1 MPGRVLVVD
10 DDQSMCEMLEA
21 GLSRRGVSTLWRT
34 SAEDALNA
42 IDTGRL
48 DAAVTDLR
56 LSGMDGVA
64 LCRQL
69 AVARPGLPVIIMTA
83 FGSFEAAVAALRAGA
98 YDVIA
103 KPLDIDEL
111 SALLATAIDLTP
123 TRPRDEPVRGLVGAC
138 GAMQRVGELVER
150 VARTDTSVLVVGET
164 GTGKELVARAIHD
177 SSPRRA
183 GPFVSVNCAALPEP
197 LAESEL
203 FGHAK
208 GAFTDASSEHVGL
221 FARANGGTLFLDEV
235 SELPLRLQS
244 KILRALEERVIRPVG
259 ATTEQPLDIR
269 IITASN
275 RDLELAVEH
284 GQFRPDLLF
293 RLQVIEIDLPPLR
306 ERGDDVILLAN
317 HFLGSLSTSGSH
329 GFSPQVIAALRGYS
343 WPGNV
348 RELRNCIERAT
359 VVATRTELA
368 LHDLPQRI
376 RDASGGP
383 DVVRPTAPGP
393 LHEVER
399 QHIVNILREVHGNR
413 ALAARVLGIGRRTL
427 YRKLEAYGLA
437 ARG

>member
-1 MPGRVLVVD
+1 
-10 DDQSMCEMLEA
+10 MCEMLEA
-21 GLSRRGVSTLWRT
+21 GLGRRGFTTLWRT
-34 SAEDALNA
+34 STEDALNA
-42 IDTGRL
+42 IDTDRL
-48 DAAVTDLR
+48 DAAITDLR
-56 LSGMDGVA
+56 LPGMDGVA

-69 AVARPGLPVIIMTA
+69 AVARPGLPVILMTA
-83 FGSFEAAVAALRAGA
+83 FGSFDAAVAAFRAGA

-111 SALLATAIDLTP
+111 SAILATAIGSSPAPTP
-123 TRPRDEPVRGLVGAC
+123 AEPVRGLVGESA
-138 GAMQRVGELVER
+138 AMRRVSVLVEQ
-150 VARTDTSVLVVGET
+150 VARTDSSVLLVGET

-208 GAFTDASSEHVGL
+208 GAFTDASSDHVGL
-221 FARANGGTLFLDEV
+221 FARSNGGTLFLDEV

-244 KILRALEERVIRPVG
+244 KILRALEERVVLPVG

-275 RDLELAVEH
+275 RDLELAVGQ
-284 GQFRPDLLF
+284 GQFRLDLLY
-293 RLQVIEIDLPPLR
+293 RLQVIQIELPPLR

-317 HFLGSLSTSGSH
+317 HFLGSVSARRGL
-329 GFSPQVIAALRGYS
+329 SPQAIAALRSYS

-348 RELRNCIERAT
+348 RELRNSIERAT
-359 VVATRTELA
+359 VVATHAELV
-368 LHDLPQRI
+368 LDDLPQRI
-376 RDASGGP
+376 RDASRGEGVERTP
-383 DVVRPTAPGP
+383 MPGS

-413 ALAARVLGIGRRTL
+413 ALAARILGIGRKTL

-437 ARG
+437 ARR